1 MRGIGGRDFAFPFS
15 SAADGGFD
23 LTLDGLKTH
32 IVAVI
37 EGRELYLRTRHG
49 RFDLHW
55 VDPFGG
61 DDEEQVGEDKIVAPL
76 PGTVG
81 ALLAK
86 VGARLGNGTP
96 ILTLEV

>member
-1 MRGIGGRDFAFPFS
+1 MKS
-15 SAADGGFD
+15 
-23 LTLDGLKTH
+23 H

-37 EGRELYLRTRHG
+37 EGHELYLRTRNG

-76 PGTVG
+76 AGHRGGVAGGGGRDAGEGRADPD
-81 ALLAK
+81 A
-86 VGARLGNGTP
+86 
-96 ILTLEV
+96 